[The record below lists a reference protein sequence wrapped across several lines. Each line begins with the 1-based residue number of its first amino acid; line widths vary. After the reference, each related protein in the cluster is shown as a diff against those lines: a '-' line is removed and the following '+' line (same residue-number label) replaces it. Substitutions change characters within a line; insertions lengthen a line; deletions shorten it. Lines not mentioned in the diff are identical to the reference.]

1 MAQGRCGSPLANW
14 YDAGMGTNERFSF
27 HPSSDGN
34 SVTVTFSGREG
45 VACRFDLDPGG
56 WTASVAPGGLTVE
69 EAQLLLAKW
78 RAPGSKR

>member
-1 MAQGRCGSPLANW
+1 MLGLSPLEDW
-14 YDAGMGTNERFSF
+14 YNARMATNERFSF
-27 HPSSDGN
+27 HPSADGN

-45 VACRFDLDPGG
+45 VACRFDRDPAG

-69 EAQLLLAKW
+69 EARLLLDKW